1 MADLI
6 IMIDLDR
13 DIVEHRVMTRYIKQ
27 RRGIE
32 KINYKVDSEFL
43 EMMLGYVNKYYETRE
58 DILEMLNKYKNKL
71 IIKRTI

>member
-27 RRGIE
+27 QRGIE